1 MSSRK
6 PEVLIVD
13 DSATIRATIAKFLG
27 EEFVT
32 HTATDGEQGWDML
45 NKNEAISLV
54 FADMHMPVL
63 NGMLLLQRIRQSD
76 CERIAS
82 LPVIMITGMEDSRAA
97 KRACHT
103 IGATDFISKPFDK
116 ADILRRAN
124 NYTKLSRRIAE
135 FNEDPKGNA
144 LAGIENNRVL
154 LDFGNKSI
162 NFSASNQVDVSVL
175 YAEIVG
181 MRNLINKHSSKIT
194 EQIVEN
200 IFNLLSNT
208 LRKDELI
215 SRIDDG
221 RFAIVLPMT
230 KAFKAHIIASRL
242 KKAVRKIEFAI
253 GGDKV
258 RISLAVGLT
267 STDSAADARILTFKD
282 YCIQAALA
290 LRASL
295 ETPKHPVVRYD
306 ETYEKQFE
314 DLPDKL
320 EVHQVEEDG
329 ANGDSALE
337 EFGEFFSGILMG
349 DYSAIPESYIP
360 TLISPLENFLEYAH
374 KLHNPEAR
382 KKAS

>member
-82 LPVIMITGMEDSRAA
+82 IPVIMITGVEASRAA

-116 ADILRRAN
+116 TDILRRAN

-175 YAEIVG
+175 YTEIVG
-181 MRNLINKHSSKIT
+181 IRNLINKHGSKIT

-221 RFAIVLPMT
+221 RFVIVLPMT

-267 STDSAADARILTFKD
+267 STDSAADAKILTFKD

-290 LRASL
+290 LRTSL
-295 ETPKHPVVRYD
+295 ETPRHPVVRYD

-320 EVHQVEEDG
+320 EVRQVEEDG

-360 TLISPLENFLEYAH
+360 TLITPLENFLEYAH
-374 KLHNPEAR
+374 KLHNPEAH